1 MTPFGAFLELRIEF
15 GPSLIPCTR
24 SDISLRVARGEW
36 VALVGPSGGG
46 KSTILA
52 LAAGLLTPDRGTV
65 VLGGAGLTRPGL
77 AASGA
82 RIGYLLQR
90 TELFRSSIADN
101 VLMGRPDASDD
112 ELQIAVAAVRL
123 DRAIAN
129 LPKGMHHQLGD
140 GGTGL
145 SGGERRRL
153 GVARVLVGSPAAFS
167 FGEATGGS
175 E

>member
-24 SDISLRVARGEW
+24 SDVSLRVVRGEW

-52 LAAGLLTPDRGTV
+52 LAAGLLAPDCGAV
-65 VLGGAGLTRPGL
+65 AFDGGRLTRPGL

-101 VLMGRPDASDD
+101 LLMGRSDASDD
-112 ELQIAVAAVRL
+112 EL
-123 DRAIAN
+123 
-129 LPKGMHHQLGD
+129 
-140 GGTGL
+140 
-145 SGGERRRL
+145 
-153 GVARVLVGSPAAFS
+153 RVP
-167 FGEATGGS
+167 
-175 E
+175 